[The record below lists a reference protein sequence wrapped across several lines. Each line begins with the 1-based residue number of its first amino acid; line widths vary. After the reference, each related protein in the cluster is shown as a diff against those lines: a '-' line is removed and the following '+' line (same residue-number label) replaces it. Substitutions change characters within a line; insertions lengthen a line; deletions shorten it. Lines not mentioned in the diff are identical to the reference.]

1 MSYCAFCGNQVA
13 PGTAV
18 CPYCGNPPSGI
29 RPPAVKGLQGGP
41 LIIVII
47 AVVAV
52 GAIAFMGMIAA
63 LLVPNFLDALQKAKQ
78 KRTVA
83 DMRELGKVLYS
94 YVSDEESFPPA
105 EDLQELT
112 PYLVPKYVQSVPT
125 TDGWQNPYRYTCR
138 REDSGSEGCD
148 SIRIVS
154 AGRDGVFEPEDALPG
169 EPTTFEPTDYDR
181 DIVWEDGRFLQY
193 PASVSPGPQ

>member
-29 RPPAVKGLQGGP
+29 RPPVVKGLQSGP
-41 LIIVII
+41 LVIVVIG
-47 AVVAV
+47 VVLV
-52 GAIAFMGMIAA
+52 GAIAFMGIIAA
-63 LLVPNFLDALQKAKQ
+63 LLIPNFLDALQKAKQ

-83 DMRELGKVLYS
+83 DMRNLGVSLYD
-94 YVSDEESFPPA
+94 YLTDQGSFPPA
-105 EDLQELT
+105 ENLQELSSH
-112 PYLVPKYVQSVPT
+112 LVPAHAGSVPT
-125 TDGWQNPYRYTCR
+125 TDGWERPYRYTCR
-138 REDSGSEGCD
+138 REDPASQGCE

-154 AGRDGVFEPEDALPG
+154 AGRDGVFEPEDLLPG
-169 EPTTFEPTDYDR
+169 EPTAFEPTDYGR

-193 PASVSPGPQ
+193 PGSVSSGPQ

>member
-13 PGTAV
+13 PGTAT

-29 RPPAVKGLQGGP
+29 RPPVVKGIQGGP
-41 LIIVII
+41 LL
-47 AVVAV
+47 VVVLVAALF
-52 GAIAFMGMIAA
+52 GLIAFGGIIAA

-83 DMRELGKVLYS
+83 DMRNLGTALFMYAT
-94 YVSDEESFPPA
+94 DENSFPPA
-105 EDLQELT
+105 EDLQGLN

-125 TDGWQNPYRYTCR
+125 TDGWDHPYRYTCR
-138 REDSGSEGCD
+138 RGSPGSEGCD

-154 AGRDGVFEPEDALPG
+154 PGRDGVFESEDLGPG

-193 PASVSPGPQ
+193 PAASGSPR